1 MSSAESP
8 PGPLPTTGFDA
19 AWEVASA
26 IPGWCTREQALALW
40 NAASALPPGSS
51 VLEIGS
57 HKGRSTLVLAQAVR
71 AWGGQV
77 HAVDPFI
84 EGRLFGGQST
94 RQLFEQHVEQAGVAD
109 VVKLHSEYS
118 GVLRPQWTEP
128 IQLLYVDGKHDYWT
142 VRDDLRWGEHL
153 PEGGEMLV
161 HDSYSSIGVTLG
173 LIMSV
178 LLASDWVYVERTAS
192 LALFRRGRPTT
203 ADRLRVLS
211 ELPWFVRNVGIKVL
225 LRLRLHRVARAF
237 GHDGVYDPY

>member
-1 MSSAESP
+1 MSSAQ
-8 PGPLPTTGFDA
+8 PLPTAGFDA
-19 AWEVASA
+19 AWAIASQV
-26 IPGWCTREQALALW
+26 PGWCTREQALALW
-40 NAASALPPGSS
+40 DAATALPAGSS

-57 HKGRSTLVLAQAVR
+57 HKGRSTLVLAQAMQVS
-71 AWGGQV
+71 GGTV

-94 RQLFEQHVEQAGVAD
+94 RQLFEQHIAGAGLAD
-109 VVKLHSEYS
+109 VVELHAEYS
-118 GVLRPQWTEP
+118 GVLRPQWSRP

-153 PEGGEMLV
+153 PAGGQMLV
-161 HDSYSSIGVTLG
+161 HDAFSSIGVTLG

-225 LRLRLHRVARAF
+225 LRLRLRRVARAF
-237 GHDGVYDPY
+237 GHDGEYDPY